1 MALTREEKQSICVEF
16 GKATND
22 TGSSEVQVALLTK
35 GIIALT
41 VHCQQNPKD
50 FSSRRGLLKMVS
62 NRRSFL
68 GYLQKKDTSKY
79 KELVAKLGL
88 RK

>member
-1 MALTREEKQSICVEF
+1 MALTRENKQSICAEF
-16 GKATND
+16 GQGSTD
-22 TGSSEVQVALLTK
+22 TGSSAVQVALLTK
-35 GIIALT
+35 NITVLT
-41 VHCQQNPKD
+41 EHCQKNPKD

-68 GYLQKKDTSKY
+68 AYLQRTDVNRY